1 VARPR
6 TTSKTPRSAFAIF
19 LERQLAQT
27 GLAPV
32 DFAQRSGLSTSHVYQ
47 LLRGDRADP
56 RSTTFRKVAA
66 ALQMTDAQLAR
77 AVYAE
82 PAAAPSGV
90 SSKPVD
96 KAAFF
101 AIMSAFPSGVAIVST
116 LDAHGQPKG
125 LTCTAICSL
134 SADPPLLLVCIDRR
148 SSTLAAIRH
157 QGRFVVNYLLAGR
170 GQLANRF
177 ASREPDKWAHLAW
190 RPTRHGLPWLYAD
203 SLAYAECAL
212 VESMQG
218 GDHDIVVGCVEG
230 GQPPAPGT
238 QPLMYFRRSYAT
250 WPN

>member
-1 VARPR
+1 MPRPR
-6 TTSKTPRSAFAIF
+6 TRAARSALGVF
-19 LERQLAQT
+19 LERQLGQA
-27 GLAPV
+27 GLSAA
-32 DFAQRSGLSTSHVYQ
+32 DFAARADLSLSHVYQ

-56 RSTTFRKVAA
+56 RGTTFRKVAA

-82 PAAAPSGV
+82 PGEAPPRPQAR
-90 SSKPVD
+90 PVD

-101 AIMSAFPSGVAIVST
+101 AIMSAFPSGVTIVAT
-116 LDAHGQPKG
+116 RDALGQPKG
-125 LTCTAICSL
+125 LTCTATCSL

-148 SSTLAAIRH
+148 SSTLSAIRH
-157 QGRFVVNYLLAGR
+157 TGRFVVNYLLAGR

-177 ASREPDKWAHLAW
+177 ASREPDKWAQLAW
-190 RPTRHGLPWLYAD
+190 RPTAHGLPWLYAD
-203 SLAYAECAL
+203 SLAYAECSL

-218 GDHDIVVGCVEG
+218 GDHDIVLGCVEA

-250 WPN
+250 WPD